1 MNPKLE
7 SYFETHN
14 IEYKEYKH
22 KEVFTVEESRELKK
36 DIPGLAAKCLFLKS
50 DKGDFYL
57 VGMSAEKR
65 LDIKALQQKLEVKK
79 LRFASPEEL
88 KSELDLTPGSVS
100 IFGMINS
107 TSVTFIL
114 DNDIWLAEQS
124 GFHPNINTSTLVLD
138 KENLE
143 KFYNS
148 LPNKKMV
155 LDL

>member
-1 MNPKLE
+1 MDPKLKT
-7 SYFETHN
+7 YFETHN
-14 IEYKEYKH
+14 IEYDEHKH
-22 KEVFTVEESRELKK
+22 KAVFTVEESRELKK
-36 DIPGLAAKCLFLKS
+36 DIPGLTAKCLFLKS

-65 LDIKALQQKLEVKK
+65 LDIRALQEKLEVKK

-88 KSELDLTPGSVS
+88 KSNLDLTPGSVS

-107 TSVTFIL
+107 SSVIFIL
-114 DNDIWLAEQS
+114 DKDIWSAEQS
-124 GFHPNINTSTLVLD
+124 GFHPNINTSTLVID
-138 KENLE
+138 HENLE

-148 LPNKKMV
+148 LPNNKMV